1 METAAMLIKAAA
13 VTLTDEDT
21 RKRLGWLIAAL
32 LSPVILIAVLLC
44 SLGSGSAD
52 HNASVVQLCFQGGEI
67 PDSVPEEYRAYIE
80 DMIQSFALL
89 DDRMD
94 EINSQMEDDDS
105 LDAVRVKA
113 IFYAL
118 YFGEDSPSRR
128 AHRQYV
134 DCFVTYEERT
144 RTVTT
149 EDDDGNEVESEE
161 SYTVA
166 VPVTDLAAVYDN
178 ISSTLGLEITDEQK
192 SNADSIYSLIQYG
205 WSSGSAWAGEL
216 DGAVMSVDGFC
227 APLGSGWRS
236 NVTSEFGYRICPYH
250 GRELH
255 SGLDISASAGTPIRA
270 ALSGTVVKS
279 CYSSSYGN
287 YTVVDHGNGMT
298 TAYAHQSQRL
308 VQVGDTVEAG
318 QVIGLVGSTGNATTS
333 RYESTWNCKTHEI
346 IYRRREA
353 HNGENRTDCE
363 H

>member
-1 METAAMLIKAAA
+1 MAVPVAALAKATH
-13 VTLTDEDT
+13 VVLSHDRL
-21 RKRLGWLIAAL
+21 RKRVGWILVAL
-32 LSPVILIAVLLC
+32 LSPVILISVLLC
-44 SLGSGSAD
+44 SLGASAAN
-52 HNASVVQLCFQGGEI
+52 HNVSAVRLCFQGGE
-67 PDSVPEEYRAYIE
+67 VPANVPVEYRAYIQ
-80 DMIQSFALL
+80 DMIQSFTLL

-94 EINSQMEDDDS
+94 EINSQMEEGRS
-105 LDAVRVKA
+105 LDVIRVKA

-134 DCFVTYEERT
+134 DCFVTYEDRT

-149 EDDDGNEVESEE
+149 EDDDGNGVESEE

-166 VPVTDLAAVYDN
+166 VPVTDLAVVYDN
-178 ISSTLGLEITDEQK
+178 ISSAPGIEITDEQK

-236 NVTSEFGYRICPYH
+236 NVTSEFGHRICPYH

-287 YTVVDHGNGMT
+287 YTVIDHGNGMT
-298 TAYAHQSQRL
+298 TTYAHQSQRL
-308 VQVGDTVEAG
+308 VQAGDTVEAG
-318 QVIGLVGSTGNATTS
+318 QVIGLVGSTGNATGPHLHFEV
-333 RYESTWNCKTHEI
+333 RV
-346 IYRRREA
+346 
-353 HNGENRTDCE
+353 NGELQDPRNYLP
-363 H
+363 